1 MKKTLVALVLVLSI
15 LLAGCNSGN
24 DNNSGANSGVFIG
37 GTEGLKA
44 VFEPIGVL
52 EDGVFTIYDT
62 EDFPLEILLTNK
74 GEEPVPA
81 GKVTLRLL
89 GPAQGD
95 FQNIPQWT
103 VNNKEAIE
111 KVSEFDPQ
119 GGEEIVSFTPSVLA
133 KYTQPVTSFT
143 DINWNVEYAYDY
155 KTHVIINDV
164 CFKEDLSDNKICEVQ
179 QSKTFALSGAPI
191 AITAVE
197 EDAAGKG
204 IIVLR
209 IKLQNVGTG
218 DSTLLGEDFDA
229 RFEQV
234 GYEIDEPERWE
245 CKSGGRENVARFV
258 DNQAEVVC
266 KLKQPLQEGDL
277 FTKVVTFTAKYK
289 YRELAQ
295 EKLRIKESVN

>member
-1 MKKTLVALVLVLSI
+1 M
-15 LLAGCNSGN
+15 
-24 DNNSGANSGVFIG
+24 
-37 GTEGLKA
+37 
-44 VFEPIGVL
+44 
-52 EDGVFTIYDT
+52 
-62 EDFPLEILLTNK
+62 
-74 GEEPVPA
+74 
-81 GKVTLRLL
+81 
-89 GPAQGD
+89 
-95 FQNIPQWT
+95 
-103 VNNKEAIE
+103 
-111 KVSEFDPQ
+111 
-119 GGEEIVSFTPSVLA
+119 
-133 KYTQPVTSFT
+133 
-143 DINWNVEYAYDY
+143 EYAYDY

-191 AITAVE
+191 AVTAVE
-197 EDAAGKG
+197 EDSAGKG
-204 IIVLR
+204 VIVLR

-218 DSTLLGEDFDA
+218 DSTLVGEDFDA
-229 RFEQV
+229 RFDQV

-258 DNQAEVVC
+258 DNLAEVVC